1 MKKILG
7 VLLMLSMAIGGTVI
21 ATNTTKDV
29 QAATTIQSNRWYE
42 GMTDGYDEQVYTY
55 KVQGPGYFYYQVVP
69 DQAGHY
75 YDGEF
80 YDTTSHYVQTSMIKN
95 YKSYENNQNAN
106 Y

>member
-42 GMTDGYDEQVYTY
+42 GMTDGYDEQVYT
-55 KVQGPGYFYYQVVP
+55 
-69 DQAGHY
+69 
-75 YDGEF
+75 
-80 YDTTSHYVQTSMIKN
+80 
-95 YKSYENNQNAN
+95 
-106 Y
+106 